1 MRRKSTESGMPIV
14 TYIGA
19 ACMVLVL
26 VVSAVFTAGYEI
38 FSEHVRQSN
47 LAYTAQVFTQLEDQL
62 QAQLQTL
69 EDSLKGLA
77 INRTVAAFFKGKF
90 QELPF
95 DSRRELDSLTMDVM
109 LVNPDIRQIV
119 VEGYNGITYY
129 AADHNQVL
137 SDAIQKLPE
146 QPQFYYDLSPG
157 LTIGKENKRCFLLS
171 TSMYDIWNYNSTL
184 QT

>member
-77 INRTVAAFFKGKF
+77 INRTMAAFFKGKF

-95 DSRRELDSLTMDVM
+95 DSRRVPARIP
-109 LVNPDIRQIV
+109 N
-119 VEGYNGITYY
+119 
-129 AADHNQVL
+129 
-137 SDAIQKLPE
+137 
-146 QPQFYYDLSPG
+146 FYPFLSPF
-157 LTIGKENKRCFLLS
+157 THKFIHKHYTQIRGKNGEQNLNLEHTNIEKTPPYGKKPYSGAYVSIRFKIS
-171 TSMYDIWNYNSTL
+171 P
-184 QT
+184 